1 MNKRIFTMILAS
13 ALTISAIGGCAT
25 PGSDSDSE
33 KKAGTE
39 AAGSAS
45 VKAAG
50 QTETAE
56 KVVSYVIAT
65 DVTSLD
71 PRNASATSTA
81 AVISHLFSTLVK
93 TDENQQI
100 VPDAAESYEVID
112 DCTYKFTLKKGIK
125 FHDGAELTSE
135 DVKYTLDT
143 IRKEDASYQLKSDFS
158 FMSCEI
164 IDDYNLYI
172 KTEQPNNSTLL
183 RLNYIKIIPKHY
195 VEEVGDEAFSA
206 NPIGSG
212 AYKFVAREK
221 DAFVEMEA
229 FDDYFGEKPSI
240 DRLICKI
247 IPEASAR
254 IAALEAGEVDLISG
268 VSTSQVPRL
277 EQAGGI
283 VVETKPTTR
292 IVYFSFNLLKDGPLK
307 DLRVRQAINYAVNK
321 EEIIKGVLDGYGSP
335 IESIGL
341 SIFDGFDSSIKGYA
355 YDAEKA
361 KALLKE
367 AGYGEGLTIELAGD
381 YNGFINGADVAQAVA
396 AQLAEVGIKVTVVE
410 KTNNTLREE
419 YASGTT
425 SDLTMYSWGG
435 PYNNINLTAKCCF
448 MTGQRASAYSNP
460 EFDALVL
467 AADAAVE
474 PEAAQKAY
482 SAVQQFIVDEA
493 PGIMMYQQNAIFAH
507 HNRVTG
513 WVPRAD
519 EMLLFHTVA
528 VE

>member
-1 MNKRIFTMILAS
+1 MSKKLFTLILA
-13 ALTISAIGGCAT
+13 AVLAGGTLSGCGA
-25 PGSDSDSE
+25 PGSDSDSGQ
-33 KKAGTE
+33 KPGTE
-39 AAGSAS
+39 AEGSTS
-45 VKAAG
+45 
-50 QTETAE
+50 E
-56 KVVSYVIAT
+56 KVVTYAIAT

-81 AVISHLFSTLVK
+81 AVISHLFSTLVR

-100 VPDAAESYEVID
+100 IPDAAESYEVID

-125 FHDGAELTSE
+125 FHDGEELTSE

-143 IRKEDASYQLKSDFS
+143 IRKEDAAYQLKSDFS
-158 FMSCEI
+158 FMDCEI

-212 AYKFVAREK
+212 AYKFAAREK

-229 FDDYFGEKPSI
+229 FDGYFGEKPSI

-268 VSTSQVPRL
+268 VSTSQVLRL
-277 EQAGGI
+277 EQTEGI

-292 IVYFSFNLLKDGPLK
+292 IVYFSFNLIKDGPLK
-307 DLRVRQAINYAVNK
+307 DLRVRQALNYAVNK
-321 EEIIKGVLDGYGSP
+321 EEIIKGVLDSYGSP

-341 SIFDGFDSSIKGYA
+341 SIFDGYDSSIKGYSF
-355 YDAEKA
+355 DLEKA

-367 AGYGEGLTIELAGD
+367 AGYSEGLTLELAGD
-381 YNGFINGADVAQAVA
+381 YNGFINGADIAQAVA
-396 AQLAEVGIKVTVVE
+396 AQLLEAGIKVTVVE

-419 YASGTT
+419 YAAGTT

-460 EFDALVL
+460 EFDKLVQT
-467 AADAAVE
+467 ADAAIE
-474 PEAAQKAY
+474 PEAAKIAY
-482 SAVQQFIVDEA
+482 SQVQQFIVDEA

-507 HNRVTG
+507 NDRIKG

-519 EMLLFHTVA
+519 EMLLFHTVSL
-528 VE
+528 E